1 MKKLYNKLYQTHL
14 IEVNLPLSNDK
25 SVSSGINDK

>member
-1 MKKLYNKLYQTHL
+1 MNKLLSKLYQTYL
-14 IEVNLPLSNDK
+14 IEVNLPLSKDK